1 LWGAV
6 LFQKQYR
13 IATTGNEMASVHTF
27 DPGVPCVNLPAGNA
41 DALAD
46 TSRNLS
52 ELAIHNS
59 QAWSDQS
66 GMFSTNHLLKKRGD
80 EFAAILVCRKV
91 P

>member
-1 LWGAV
+1 
-6 LFQKQYR
+6 
-13 IATTGNEMASVHTF
+13 MASVHTF

-52 ELAIHNS
+52 ELAINNS
-59 QAWSDQS
+59 QAWADKSS
-66 GMFSTNHLLKKRGD
+66 FLGTNHLLKKRGN
-80 EFAAILVCRKV
+80 EFSAILVCRKL